1 MKVSSEQSGILP
13 DSREVQLFTIE
24 NDKNITIKISNLG
37 GTIVSLCVPDKAG
50 SIADVVLGYS
60 EWKDWIENPAY
71 FNCIVGRTCNR
82 IGGAKFSIDG
92 TEYKVSANQDGFQ
105 LHGGFEG
112 FHQKIWDAAPFSTSD
127 EAGVE
132 FEYRSADGEEGFP
145 GNLHVKARYTLNNNN
160 EISLS
165 FWAVTDK
172 PTPVNLTNHT
182 YFNLGGEGS
191 GNIYAHQLSISADY
205 ITATD
210 ADSIPTGA
218 RIPVSG
224 TAYDFTDSHAIGE
237 RIEQLNKGYDTNF
250 ELRNQSG
257 ELALAATAYDPHSGR
272 VLEVFTTEPG
282 VQLYTSNWFDGSL
295 TGRCGKPHL
304 NHCAFCLETQH
315 YPDSMNH
322 PGFPDVI
329 LRPGEEFNSTTVWKF
344 SHQ

>member
-71 FNCIVGRTCNR
+71 FNCIIGRTCNR

-92 TEYKVSANQDGFQ
+92 TEYKVSANQDGFNCMVVSRDFIKKYGMLLLSARLMKQ
-105 LHGGFEG
+105 ELSLNTGVPMA
-112 FHQKIWDAAPFSTSD
+112 KRDST
-127 EAGVE
+127 
-132 FEYRSADGEEGFP
+132 

-210 ADSIPTGA
+210 ADSIPTGDHL
-218 RIPVSG
+218 PVSG

-237 RIEQLNKGYDTNF
+237 RIEQLYKGYDTNF

-304 NHCAFCLETQH
+304 NHCAFCLET
-315 YPDSMNH
+315 NI
-322 PGFPDVI
+322 I
-329 LRPGEEFNSTTVWKF
+329 LTP
-344 SHQ
+344 